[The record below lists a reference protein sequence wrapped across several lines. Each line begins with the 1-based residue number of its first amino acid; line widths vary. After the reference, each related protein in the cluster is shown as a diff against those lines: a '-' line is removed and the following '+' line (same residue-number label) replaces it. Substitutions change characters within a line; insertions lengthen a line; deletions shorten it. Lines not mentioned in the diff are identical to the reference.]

1 LAAASLSLAYGFLG
15 EEILEFDSEKT
26 NHRQGNTRL
35 GNESAN
41 ILSSSAVTWS
51 VAKEERAVHI

>member
-1 LAAASLSLAYGFLG
+1 LAYGFLG